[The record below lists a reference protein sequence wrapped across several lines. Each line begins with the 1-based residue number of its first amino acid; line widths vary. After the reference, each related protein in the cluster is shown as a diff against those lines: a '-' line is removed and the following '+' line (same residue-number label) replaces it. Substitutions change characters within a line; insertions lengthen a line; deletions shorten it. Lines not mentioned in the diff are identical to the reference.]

1 MGDENVN
8 VMVEA
13 KKEYTA
19 QLCNIMC
26 PFMIETF
33 IAIYNEAETIAKGKK
48 ILLQYQRLLK
58 EVPNWNNH
66 MIEEHNTRMNNNCSW
81 FNDLLAAVFVSNVKI
96 LSSVR
101 LKAQNEKIS
110 VKLPSNEKF
119 IHSCYINAA
128 KDLYKDPYMFT
139 DEDNELD
146 EILTKRFVSCI
157 VNTIQDMIPIQ
168 EILKTYISQDS
179 NTINVEKDDEYE
191 DPEVDEELPIEEEQ
205 MEEGVEIEG
214 VETEGVE
221 TEGVETENVETEGV
235 ETEGVPKN
243 IPIQGAPP
251 QTPPVEDDVLFPSA
265 PSAIQKTPQ

>member
-1 MGDENVN
+1 MDDPNVN

-33 IAIYNEAETIAKGKK
+33 VTMYNEAENLSKGKK
-48 ILLQYQRLLK
+48 VLLQFQRLLK

-66 MIEEHNTRMNNNCSW
+66 MVSEHNDRMNNNCSW

-101 LKAQNEKIS
+101 LRAQNAKIS
-110 VKLPSNEKF
+110 VKLPTNERF
-119 IHSCYINAA
+119 IHACYINAA

-139 DEDNELD
+139 EEDEFE
-146 EILTKRFVSCI
+146 EALTKRFIAVI
-157 VNTIQDMIPIQ
+157 MTTVQEMIPVQ

-179 NTINVEKDDEYE
+179 NLEHVEVESVMDEEPEAEVEEEYE
-191 DPEVDEELPIEEEQ
+191 QPEETPETVENNQEVEQESPPVVAQEEEEKVVPIDGGAV
-205 MEEGVEIEG
+205 EE
-214 VETEGVE
+214 
-221 TEGVETENVETEGV
+221 
-235 ETEGVPKN
+235 
-243 IPIQGAPP
+243 
-251 QTPPVEDDVLFPSA
+251 EDDGVLFGDAPEQKPSV
-265 PSAIQKTPQ
+265 